1 MAKYVHYNANP
12 MNNRTGDCVIRA
24 VATVM
29 DKDWYS
35 TAIEIF
41 LQSLIMCDMSDSDN
55 VWGAYLRAKGYKRK
69 AIPDECPDCYTIKDF
84 CNDNPKGRYVLC
96 VPKHVVA
103 VMHGQYFD
111 TWDSGNET
119 PTYYWYKE
127 DEE

>member
-41 LQSLIMCDMSDSDN
+41 LQSLIMCDVSDADN

-69 AIPDECPDCYTIKDF
+69 AIPDECPDCYTVRDF
-84 CNDNPKGRYVLC
+84 CDDNPKGRYVLC
-96 VPKHVVA
+96 VPNHVIA
-103 VMHGQYFD
+103 IIHGQYFD
-111 TWDSGNET
+111 NFDSGGEA
-119 PTYYWYKE
+119 PTGYWYKE